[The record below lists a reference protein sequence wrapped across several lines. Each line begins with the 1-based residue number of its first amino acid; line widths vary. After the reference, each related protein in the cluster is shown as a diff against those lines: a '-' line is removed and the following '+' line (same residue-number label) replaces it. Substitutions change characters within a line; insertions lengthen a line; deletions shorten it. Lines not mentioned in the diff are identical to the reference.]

1 MKDIKKKKNI
11 YLAYYQPKLKRNF
24 LSIREKVMLS
34 VDYGKGVGVSIIKA
48 QWVSNFH
55 LREKDV

>member
-11 YLAYYQPKLKRNF
+11 YLAYYQHKLKRNF

-48 QWVSNFH
+48 Q
-55 LREKDV
+55 

>member
-55 LREKDV
+55 LR